1 MVAILLSTAA
11 LVLSI
16 LALWGNTLNRRQQ
29 RQITI
34 SQKRTEVLVAF
45 NEIEMVLK
53 PTMRDVQTLM
63 RTAVPGLP
71 SLQPAFDG
79 MTEILDAVRKYH
91 KKLSDAIAPAQSSH
105 KVLMALEFLLAELK
119 QQVAKARDLSDLVAK
134 AMAETHKESG

>member
-1 MVAILLSTAA
+1 MVAILISAAA

-16 LALWGNTLNRRQQ
+16 LALWSNTLNRRQQ

-71 SLQPAFDG
+71 NLQPAFDG

-91 KKLSDAIAPAQSSH
+91 KKFSDAIAPGQSSH
-105 KVLMALEFLLAELK
+105 KALIALEFLLAELK
-119 QQVAKARDLSDLVAK
+119 QQVAKARNLSDLAAK
-134 AMAETHKESG
+134 AMNERRKKSG